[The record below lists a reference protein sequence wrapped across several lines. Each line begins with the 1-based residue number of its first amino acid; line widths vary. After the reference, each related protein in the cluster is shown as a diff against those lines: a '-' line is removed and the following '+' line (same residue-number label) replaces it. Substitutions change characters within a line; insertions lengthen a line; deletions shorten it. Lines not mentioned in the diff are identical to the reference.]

1 MSKTL
6 AGTASGAFSRR
17 PIQAAALAALAGT
30 LAACGGD
37 GTQLNKLPA
46 GITHHG
52 ATTYGAT
59 AVGTGATAA
68 TQDLLTGGLG
78 KTGLGAA
85 LPAYADPAAPTAAE
99 LRRNAIHS
107 NYRGLVD
114 ITANGGYGRFYG
126 PNIDT
131 AGANTLGEGLIPG
144 REYIGSI
151 DDGSG
156 NKRSVVA
163 VQIPTSFNPDAPCLV
178 LGPSSGSRGVYGA
191 IATAA
196 EWGLKHGC
204 AVALTDAGKGMG
216 LYDPTDDTVNRIDGT
231 RATRSAAGALSHFAA
246 ALTDTARAAFNAA
259 FPNRLALKHAH
270 SQQNPEK
277 DWGNDTL
284 AAARYALWALNEEYA
299 RVSWDGSTKEAR
311 FDGGN
316 TLVIAGSVSNGGAAV
331 LRAAE
336 QDSEGLIDGVVAG
349 EPSAQP
355 ASTSGYG
362 VNLGGAAVPAY
373 GKPLFDYFT
382 FANLYQPCASLAPTA
397 VLGEATTYNIMGS
410 AAFRALATNRCAAL
424 AARGLVT
431 GATTA
436 DRAADALARLRAY
449 GYGAENDTM
458 HNAHYGLG
466 NAAIITMMYANAYG
480 RFSVADNV
488 CGLSVAATSATTGEV
503 VPVVA
508 NTKAASFALGNGTA
522 NGSPASVVYNNSVGG
537 ARQWSFGVSPTSGT
551 ADLSL
556 DSALCLRAL
565 ALGADPATGAALTDG
580 TTPTLA
586 QSQAVRA
593 GVNDVLLNGKLRGKP
608 VMMVG
613 GRSDALIP
621 VNHSERA
628 YAAFNRLQ
636 EGEGSQLRY
645 IEVTN
650 AQHFDGFLG
659 LAGFDTRFVP
669 LHVYFNAA
677 MDAMYARLKNGTAL
691 PPSQVVR
698 AVPRG
703 GTPASAPALTAA
715 NIPAISTAP
724 AAADAIGFSG
734 SSINVPN

>member
-1 MSKTL
+1 MQKNTL
-6 AGTASGAFSRR
+6 AAAIT
-17 PIQAAALAALAGT
+17 AALATLLAG
-30 LAACGGD
+30 CGGD
-37 GTQLNKLPA
+37 GTQLNRLPA

-59 AVGTGATAA
+59 ATGPGTSPA

-78 KTGLGAA
+78 KTGLMGTT
-85 LPAYADPAAPTAAE
+85 PTYADPLAPTAAE
-99 LRRNAIHS
+99 LRRNAIYS

-114 ITANGGYGRFYG
+114 FTANGGFGRFYG
-126 PNIDT
+126 PNVDT
-131 AGANTLGEGLIPG
+131 AGTATDGAGLIPG

-151 DDGSG
+151 DDGTG

-163 VQIPTSFNPDAPCLV
+163 VQIPASFNPDAPCLV

-191 IATAA
+191 IATAG

-216 LYDPTDDTVNRIDGT
+216 LYDPSDDTVHRIDGT
-231 RATRSAAGALSHFAA
+231 RATRSAAGALTHFAA
-246 ALTDTARAAFNAA
+246 ALTDSARAAFNAA

-277 DWGNDTL
+277 DWGSDTL
-284 AAARYALWALNEEYA
+284 AAARYALYALNEEYG

-311 FDGGN
+311 FDAGN

-336 QDSEGLIDGVVAG
+336 LDEDGLIDGVVAG

-355 ASTSGYG
+355 ATTTGYG
-362 VNLGGAAVPAY
+362 VNLGGTAVPAY

-382 FANLYQPCASLAPTA
+382 FANLYQPCATLAPAALLSEPSTF
-397 VLGEATTYNIMGS
+397 NFMGS
-410 AAFRALATNRCAAL
+410 AAFRALAANRCAAL

-431 GATTA
+431 GATA
-436 DRAADALARLRAY
+436 AEQAADALARLRAY

-466 NAAIITMMYANAYG
+466 NAVIITMMYANAYG

-488 CGLSVAATSATTGEV
+488 CGLSLGATNAAGSV
-503 VPVVA
+503 VPVA
-508 NTKAASFALGNGTA
+508 ADAKAASFATGNGTA
-522 NGSPASVVYNNSVGG
+522 NAAPASVVYNNSVGG

-556 DSALCLRAL
+556 DSALCLRSL
-565 ALGADPATGAALTDG
+565 ALGTDAATGAPLTAG
-580 TTPTLA
+580 STPTLA

-593 GVNDVLLNGKLRGKP
+593 GVNEVLLGGKLRGKP

-628 YAAFNRLQ
+628 YAAFNRLV

-650 AQHFDGFLG
+650 AQHFDGFLPF
-659 LAGFDTRFVP
+659 AGFDNRYVP

-703 GTPASAPALTAA
+703 GQPGAAPALTAA
-715 NIPAISTAP
+715 NIPPISTSP

-734 SSINVPN
+734 NTINVPN

>member
-6 AGTASGAFSRR
+6 ADTVFGAFSRR
-17 PIQAAALAALAGT
+17 PIPAAALAALAGT
-30 LAACGGD
+30 LVACGGE

-46 GITHHG
+46 GLTHVG

-59 AVGTGATAA
+59 TAGTGATAA
-68 TQDLLTGGLG
+68 AQDLLTGGLG
-78 KTGLGAA
+78 KDGLAGTA
-85 LPAYADPAAPTAAE
+85 PTYADPAAPTAAE
-99 LRRNAIHS
+99 LRRNALYS

-114 ITANGGYGRFYG
+114 VSARGGYGSFYG
-126 PNIDT
+126 PNIDA
-131 AGANTLGEGLIPG
+131 AGTNTGGQGLIPG
-144 REYIGSI
+144 REYIGVI

-163 VQIPTSFNPDAPCLV
+163 VQIPASFNPDAPCLV

-191 IATAA
+191 IATAG
-196 EWGLKHGC
+196 EWGLKKGC

-216 LYDPTDDTVNRIDGT
+216 LYDPTDDTVHRIDGT

-246 ALTDTARAAFNAA
+246 ALSDTARAAFNAA

-277 DWGNDTL
+277 DWGSDTL
-284 AAARYALWALNEEYA
+284 AAARYAFYALNEEYG

-311 FDGGN
+311 FDAGN

-336 QDSEGLIDGVVAG
+336 LDGDGLIDGVVAG

-355 ASTSGYG
+355 ASTTGYG
-362 VNLGGAAVPAY
+362 VSLGGSAVPAY

-397 VLGEATTYNIMGS
+397 VLSETSTYNTMGS
-410 AAFRALATNRCAAL
+410 VAFRALATNRCTAL

-436 DRAADALARLRAY
+436 DQAADALARLRAY
-449 GYGAENDTM
+449 GFGAENDTM

-503 VPVVA
+503 VAVAA
-508 NTKAASFALGNGTA
+508 NTKAASFATGNGTS
-522 NGSPASVVYNNSVGG
+522 NGAPASVVYNNSVGG

-565 ALGADPATGAALTDG
+565 ALGTDPATGAALTA
-580 TTPTLA
+580 TSTPTLA

-593 GVNDVLLNGKLRGKP
+593 GVNEVLLNGKLRGKP

-628 YAAFNRLQ
+628 YAAFNRQ
-636 EGEGSQLRY
+636 QDGEGSQLRY

-650 AQHFDGFLG
+650 AQHFDGFLSFP
-659 LAGFDTRFVP
+659 GFDTRFVP

-677 MDAMYARLKNGTAL
+677 MDAMYNRLKNGTPL

-703 GTPASAPALTAA
+703 GTPGAAPALTAA
-715 NIPAISTAP
+715 NIPAISATP
-724 AAADAIGFSG
+724 SAADAIGFSG
-734 SSINVPN
+734 TSINVPN